1 MPLSFVRQTLAAVEL
16 KLTVVF
22 LKIYDNYGIFK
33 EHKTEYT
40 GRLLLYYLDIRA
52 QLFYVE
58 YYCS

>member
-1 MPLSFVRQTLAAVEL
+1 MEF
-16 KLTVVF
+16 
-22 LKIYDNYGIFK
+22 FK

-40 GRLLLYYLDIRA
+40 GRILLYYLDIRA